1 MSEISYSHQ
10 RSSTFSQVV
19 IAGIMA
25 AQVLH
30 AVPIHNAA
38 AEYHKPL
45 LRDAY
50 SLEGNKATYNSY
62 STPITG
68 EYTSAAPNGFE
79 QSVGDFYARLL
90 GSQEPLGAE
99 FEKILYENLWDLYE
113 S

>member
-30 AVPIHNAA
+30 AVPTHNVA
-38 AEYHKPL
+38 AEHHKPL

-62 STPITG
+62 SAPITG
-68 EYTSAAPNGFE
+68 EYTFAPDGFE

-99 FEKILYENLWDLYE
+99 FEKVLYENIWDLYE